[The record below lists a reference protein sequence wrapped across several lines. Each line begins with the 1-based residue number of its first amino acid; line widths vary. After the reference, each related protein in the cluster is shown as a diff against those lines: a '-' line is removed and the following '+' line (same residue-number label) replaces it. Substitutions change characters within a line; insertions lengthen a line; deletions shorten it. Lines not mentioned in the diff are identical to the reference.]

1 MRTGILGI
9 SAFYHDS
16 AAAILIDG
24 ELIAA
29 AQEERFTR
37 IKHDPG
43 FPAHAIKYV
52 LEEAGLDYNE
62 LTAVTF
68 YEKPFLKFERL
79 LETYHAFAPKGLVSF
94 VSAVPLWVKEKLFMR
109 KLLQDQLKQFGTAKI
124 PLLFT
129 EHHLSHAASAF
140 YPSPF
145 KEAAILTVDGVGEW
159 ATSTISYGNSGDI
172 RILKEMHFPH
182 SLGLLYSSFTY
193 YLGFRVNSGE
203 YKLMGLAP
211 YGNPNSDQTKIFKE
225 KILTELVDIRE
236 DGSILLNMSYFD
248 FATRLTMTNSRKWAT
263 LFGLP
268 RRKPESAI
276 LQEHMDLALAI
287 QDVTES
293 IVIALAGTARKVTNS
308 RNLVIAGGVALNCVA
323 NSKILNAGIF
333 DNIWIQPAA
342 GDAGGAVGAAF
353 AAFHIWYK
361 KERKVPSLYD
371 SMNYSYLGPQF
382 SDKSILQAIDKYEA
396 QYEYYGNFDD
406 LSLAVSQRISEGNV
420 IGWFQDRMEFGPR
433 ALGNRSILGD
443 PRNPEIQKVL
453 NLKIKFREGFRPFAP
468 SVLIEDMDHFYT
480 TMVPS
485 PYMLFIG
492 SLKEEL
498 RNPEPESYVDFNL
511 YDRLYHIRSGIP
523 AVTHVDYSA
532 RIQTVSKE
540 ANPKF
545 WQLITDFKKITGCG
559 ILVNTSFNVRG
570 EPIVCTP
577 EDAYTDFMRT
587 DMDYLVLG
595 NYLLDRKKQ
604 KQFSVKHPEK
614 NVIFAD

>member
-1 MRTGILGI
+1 
-9 SAFYHDS
+9 
-16 AAAILIDG
+16 
-24 ELIAA
+24 
-29 AQEERFTR
+29 
-37 IKHDPG
+37 
-43 FPAHAIKYV
+43 
-52 LEEAGLDYNE
+52 
-62 LTAVTF
+62 
-68 YEKPFLKFERL
+68 
-79 LETYHAFAPKGLVSF
+79 
-94 VSAVPLWVKEKLFMR
+94 
-109 KLLQDQLKQFGTAKI
+109 
-124 PLLFT
+124 
-129 EHHLSHAASAF
+129 
-140 YPSPF
+140 
-145 KEAAILTVDGVGEW
+145 
-159 ATSTISYGNSGDI
+159 
-172 RILKEMHFPH
+172 
-182 SLGLLYSSFTY
+182 
-193 YLGFRVNSGE
+193 
-203 YKLMGLAP
+203 
-211 YGNPNSDQTKIFKE
+211 
-225 KILTELVDIRE
+225 
-236 DGSILLNMSYFD
+236 
-248 FATRLTMTNSRKWAT
+248 
-263 LFGLP
+263 
-268 RRKPESAI
+268 
-276 LQEHMDLALAI
+276 MDLALAI

-371 SMNYSYLGPQF
+371 SMNHSYLGPQF
-382 SDKSILQAIDKYEA
+382 SAKSILQAIDKYEA

-468 SVLIEDMDHFYT
+468 SVLIEDMDNFYT
-480 TMVPS
+480 KMVSS

-492 SLKEEL
+492 SLKKEL
-498 RNPEPESYVDFNL
+498 RNPEPENYVDFNL

-523 AVTHVDYSA
+523 AVTHIDYSA

-577 EDAYTDFMRT
+577 EDAYIDFMRT

>member
-37 IKHDPG
+37 IKHDSG

-52 LEEAGLDYNE
+52 LEEAGMDYNE

-68 YEKPFLKFERL
+68 YEKPLLKFERL
-79 LETYHAFAPKGLVSF
+79 LETYHGFAPKGLLSF
-94 VSAVPLWVKEKLFMR
+94 ISAIPLWIKEKLFMR
-109 KLLQDQLKQFGTAKI
+109 KLLQEQLQQFGTAKI
-124 PLLFT
+124 PLLFP

-145 KEAAILTVDGVGEW
+145 EEAAILTVDGVGEW
-159 ATSTISYGNSGDI
+159 ATITIGYGNSGDI
-172 RILKEMHFPH
+172 RVLKELHFPH
-182 SLGLLYSSFTY
+182 SVGLLYSAFTY
-193 YLGFRVNSGE
+193 YLGFKVNSGE

-211 YGNPNSDQTKIFKE
+211 YGNPDSAQTKIFKE

-236 DGSILLNMSYFD
+236 DGSILLNMNYFD
-248 FATRLTMTNSRKWAT
+248 FATRLTMTNNRKWET

-268 RRKPESAI
+268 LRKPESAI
-276 LQEHMDLALAI
+276 SQEHMDLALAI
-287 QDVTES
+287 QHVTES
-293 IVIALAGTARKVTNS
+293 IVIALARTAQKITRSK
-308 RNLVIAGGVALNCVA
+308 NLVLAGGVALNCVA

-333 DNIWIQPAA
+333 DHIWIQPAA

-353 AAFHIWYK
+353 AAFHIRYK
-361 KERKVPSLYD
+361 KERKAPLLYD
-371 SMNYSYLGPQF
+371 LMDYSYLGPQY
-382 SDKSILQAIDKYEA
+382 SDKDILQAISKYEA
-396 QYEYYGNFDD
+396 QYDYYKNFDD
-406 LSLAVSQRISEGNV
+406 LTLIVSQKIAERNV

-468 SVLIEDMDHFYT
+468 SILIEDLSNYYAT
-480 TMVPS
+480 NVSS

-492 SLKEEL
+492 SLKKEL
-498 RNPEPESYVDFNL
+498 RNPEPENYVDFNL
-511 YDRLYHIRSGIP
+511 YDRLYHIRSVIP

-577 EDAYTDFMRT
+577 QDAYIDFMRT

-595 NYLLDRKKQ
+595 NYFFDKKKQ
-604 KQFSVKHPEK
+604 KQFPVKRTEK
-614 NVIFAD
+614 IMISAD